1 MADGLTSLS
10 SLNWG
15 TSTGGAASSGEST
28 LTLGVDRSDTRT
40 PPDVFHIW
48 GAQLNAV
55 KNLALAMSVTFKGGT
70 RLGTLT
76 QSSNPFGASESG
88 FYIDAGGTAYSVFN
102 GTPTAIG
109 GGGAS
114 TGNWTFSGNNADL
127 SGAATMGLGLT
138 TANALS
144 IGNSSFGSMTLTG
157 ARFLLSQRALTTGT
171 QQSALAITGGAHTA
185 LTLGTEQFDVNF
197 NLART
202 VQFATGGLTTQRALV
217 VQAPTYGFV
226 GASTLTNAA
235 TVAITGAPVAGTNA
249 TITNRYALWLQGGNL
264 GMAANTA
271 VANSAQAATNTTA
284 LTLTTNVADGASSVG
299 LLVNNSTSLVNG
311 QLLQLANAGTTLLT
325 VKPSASDGVRMTGGS
340 AYVVVDSTN
349 GAILGWNSNYVQ
361 LGSTFSPGSD
371 LLVSLGA
378 AGQRWN
384 GVYSGGALAAKYN
397 TQSGTTYTVLA
408 SDHYVGLTNT
418 AARTVTLPAANAFMA
433 GQMLWIKDEA
443 CTAAT
448 GNVTTNRAGA
458 DTIITTATGAT
469 SLVINTNGGKIGLVS
484 DGVSK
489 WFQVF

>member
-55 KNLALAMSVTFKGGT
+55 KNLALAMSLTFKGGT

-88 FYIDAGGTAYSVFN
+88 FYIDTGGIAYSVFN

-109 GGGAS
+109 SGGGAGTLSATYAAGVS
-114 TGNWTFSGNNADL
+114 TASSIMALDATRGAVVVRDNASTIGAVLQVQNSG
-127 SGAATMGLGLT
+127 
-138 TANALS
+138 
-144 IGNSSFGSMTLTG
+144 GST
-157 ARFLLSQRALTTGT
+157 SY
-171 QQSALAITGGAHTA
+171 LAITGNSTQQIKSAQADGA
-185 LTLGTEQFDVNF
+185 GNVGVRVD
-197 NLART
+197 
-202 VQFATGGLTTQRALV
+202 TTT
-217 VQAPTYGFV
+217 TY
-226 GASTLTNAA
+226 ASGKIFQIMTNASEKWSWQTA
-235 TVAITGAPVAGTNA
+235 TMNLPANA
-249 TITNRYALWLQGGNL
+249 TLS
-264 GMAANTA
+264 AA
-271 VANSAQAATNTTA
+271 SAATNTTSV
-284 LTLTTNVADGASSVG
+284 TITTNVAEGASSAG
-299 LLVNNSTSLVNG
+299 LRINNAQTLSSG
-311 QLLQLANAGTTLLT
+311 QLLQLANNGTALLT
-325 VKPSASDGVRMTGGS
+325 VKPSASDGVRFTGGS
-340 AYVVVDSTN
+340 AYMVVDSTN
-349 GAILGWNSNYVQ
+349 GAILGWNSNFVQ

-458 DTIITTATGAT
+458 DTIVTTATGAT